1 VLFAVAVFPP
11 LVLAY
16 TAFVYRVLRGRVTMA
31 AVSFSILN
39 AMWLEEK
46 ELDTGERAGAASE
59 DGRAGHG

>member
-1 VLFAVAVFPP
+1 MWYFSWTLGVSF
-11 LVLAY
+11 
-16 TAFVYRVLRGRVTMA
+16 